1 MLMGILIKG
10 ALLLAAKTVF
20 DRRKMRTAQDMYIR
34 KKKKLFGADVYEI
47 LTDEDAVCTVSED
60 CVYDPEGSELFSF
73 CAEKASGSAVRVK
86 IMRDRKN
93 YTLLIYP
100 RYTGSVSRRLAG
112 MLEDDKADNSTAY
125 TYSSSNGNTCV
136 YEHGAQVMK
145 IYEKDGYTHMLV
157 SSSIPLNLSVPVLV
171 WFFQEETV

>member
-1 MLMGILIKG
+1 MGILLKG
-10 ALLLAAKTVF
+10 ALLVGAKMVF

-34 KKKKLFGADVYEI
+34 RKKKLFGSDVYEV
-47 LTDEDAVCTVSED
+47 LTEEDLICTVSDD
-60 CVYDPEGSELFSF
+60 CVYDPEGNELFSF
-73 CAEKASGSAVRVK
+73 RAEKASGGAVRLK

-125 TYSSSNGNTCV
+125 TYSRSNGNTYV

-145 IYEKDGYTHMLV
+145 VYEKDGYTHMLA
-157 SSSIPLNLSVPVLV
+157 SSSLPVNLSVPVLV
-171 WFFQEETV
+171 WIFQEGSV